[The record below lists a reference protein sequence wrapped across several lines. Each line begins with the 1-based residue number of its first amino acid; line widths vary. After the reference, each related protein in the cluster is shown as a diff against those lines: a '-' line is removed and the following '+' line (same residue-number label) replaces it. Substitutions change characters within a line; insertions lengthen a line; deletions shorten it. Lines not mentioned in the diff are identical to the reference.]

1 VNTQRAV
8 GVVVGITAS
17 LATASCVV
25 LLVAGP
31 GSGTWTAAAVVAGL
45 TCLVHARLLTLGRA
59 YELERVVWRT
69 AAASAVV
76 VALGLFAE
84 AGVRI
89 AVREGSLGSAW
100 EGAGFGVAAIVF
112 CSLFFRGLLHWN
124 QFRADDNDAG
134 DWLNA
139 VAYVLATVAAIGL
152 VLRVVDAPMAAWSA
166 ARVDIWLAHVMTL
179 QMLAGTAWLAGSL
192 GGRAHDRRVQ
202 LVTGVIAA
210 STAVQLGLGFVGA
223 ELVNLSILVVW
234 VLIVSALG
242 VFSLIPPA
250 PIRPPSETSH
260 AQVTGSLGVLGICVV
275 VLALNTTLGDGLLT
289 TTVLAVLAAFG
300 SGVRLLQLEA
310 SQAELSLR
318 RREARTDDLTGLA
331 NRRALKAAIR
341 SANDVGDDAALLI
354 IDLDRFKEVND
365 HHGHTVGDEVL
376 NVVALR
382 LKTALPGR
390 ALLSRLGGD
399 EFAVLLRSATADEA
413 AELAARLVDACAH
426 RVPTS
431 AGPITVGASI
441 GIATAEFGGHRDG
454 ELLRRADTAMY
465 VAKRAGGGI
474 SSYDRA
480 ADLRARTER
489 EHLEDLRVL
498 LRPDAV
504 ARCQR
509 EIAVHFQPQ
518 LDTRSGAVVGAE
530 SLVRWQHPEHGLLAP
545 VSFLDIVER
554 HGLMADLTAVVL
566 RQACAEAVRWG
577 SIGHPL
583 RLSVNLSTSSLGHPD
598 LLPTVDSA
606 LADSGLDPSRL
617 VLEITETTL
626 MSDPQGALRV
636 TRAIAERGIGISI
649 DDFGTGYSSLA
660 YLHDLPV
667 IELKLDRSF
676 TSRVARE
683 KRTAR
688 IVASTVDL
696 SHGLGLRVVAEG
708 VEDEGT
714 LHVLTE
720 LGCDE
725 TQGYLHARPMP
736 AEDFLSWLGE
746 RDLVDA
752 PATAAEG
759 PPQVR
764 RRDGAQ
770 ERREHP
776 GRVPAEG
783 LEVPTP

>member
-1 VNTQRAV
+1 VNRSPHAV
-8 GVVVGITAS
+8 GIAGVTAS
-17 LATASCVV
+17 LAVASCVV
-25 LLVAGP
+25 LLTAEP
-31 GSGTWTAAAVVAGL
+31 GARLWTTAAVMAGL
-45 TCLVHARLLTLGRA
+45 TCLVHARLLTLRRA

-69 AAASAVV
+69 AAASAAV
-76 VALGLFAE
+76 VAIGLFAE
-84 AGVRI
+84 AGLRV
-89 AVREGSLGSAW
+89 AVREGVLGSAW
-100 EGAGFGVAAIVF
+100 EGAGFGIAAIVF
-112 CSLFFRGLLHWN
+112 CTLLFRGLLHWN

-134 DWLNA
+134 DWINA

-152 VLRVVDAPMAAWSA
+152 VLRVADAPMVIWSA
-166 ARVDIWLAHVMTL
+166 PHVDIWLAHVMTL
-179 QMLAGTAWLAGSL
+179 ETLAGTAWLAGSL

-210 STAVQLGLGFVGA
+210 STAVQLGLGFAGQEVV
-223 ELVNLSILVVW
+223 ELSILVIW
-234 VLIVSALG
+234 TLIVSALG
-242 VFSLIPPA
+242 VFSLMTPA
-250 PIRPPSETSH
+250 PIRPPSEASH
-260 AQVTGSLGVLGICVV
+260 AQVTGSLAVLGICVV
-275 VLALNTTLGDGLLT
+275 VLALNTTLGDDRLT
-289 TTVLAVLAAFG
+289 TTVFAVAAAFG

-310 SQAELSLR
+310 SQIELSLT

-341 SANDVGDDAALLI
+341 SVNEAGDDAALLI

-376 NVVALR
+376 NVVAVR
-382 LKTALPGR
+382 LKTALPGH

-399 EFAVLLRSATADEA
+399 EFAVLLRSATTLEA
-413 AELAARLVDACAH
+413 AELGARLVDACTQ
-426 RVPTS
+426 RIPTS
-431 AGPITVGASI
+431 AGPVSVGASV

-489 EHLEDLRVL
+489 DHLEDLRVL
-498 LRPDAV
+498 LRPDAF

-509 EIAVHFQPQ
+509 EIKVYFQPQ

-545 VSFLDIVER
+545 AAFLDIVER

-566 RQACAEAVRWG
+566 RQACAEAVRWAA
-577 SIGHPL
+577 IGHPL
-583 RLSVNLSTSSLGHPD
+583 RLSVNLSASSLAHPD
-598 LLPTVDSA
+598 LLSTVDSV

-617 VLEITETTL
+617 VIEITETML
-626 MSDPQGALRV
+626 MSDPEGALRV
-636 TRAIAERGIGISI
+636 TRQIAERGIGISI

-667 IELKLDRSF
+667 NELKIDRSF
-676 TSRVARE
+676 TSRVAGE

-688 IVASTVDL
+688 IVHSTIDL
-696 SHGLGLRVVAEG
+696 AHGLGLRLVAEG
-708 VEDEGT
+708 VEDDWT
-714 LHVLTE
+714 LQVLTD

-736 AEDFLSWLGE
+736 ADSFVSWLRE
-746 RDLVDA
+746 TDTARK
-752 PATAAEG
+752 ATVLTG
-759 PPQVR
+759 
-764 RRDGAQ
+764 
-770 ERREHP
+770 
-776 GRVPAEG
+776 
-783 LEVPTP
+783 